1 MSWLLGGAGGAPVQA
16 GQGGG
21 LHPRR
26 TLAAHSYAGQGLGAL
41 AGRPAGVRRRSPDA
55 AEGGGG
61 VVRRGSS
68 SAGSGDAPTPR
79 IPRCRWPDQGVA
91 LRFASMSRPGLRFAG
106 FAPAEPEACR
116 CRSIECK
123 RDGIGKNLLAPVWPL
138 AVFYYKGVYTVVRG
152 LSKSI
157 TRIGDG
163 TGQHHHQSPTGN
175 SGDMQ
180 RYGAGLC
187 AVERQ
192 CIFVGKVRRIVSL
205 DGRWILCRMG
215 AFIADVR
222 RARAHAHPSPGD
234 QAHAQ
239 ASCAWAYAWA

>member
-1 MSWLLGGAGGAPVQA
+1 MQVARSGCGASICVHVEARIALCGVCARGTGSLPLQVHRVQ
-16 GQGGG
+16 
-21 LHPRR
+21 
-26 TLAAHSYAGQGLGAL
+26 
-41 AGRPAGVRRRSPDA
+41 
-55 AEGGGG
+55 E
-61 VVRRGSS
+61 
-68 SAGSGDAPTPR
+68 
-79 IPRCRWPDQGVA
+79 RWHWQEFT
-91 LRFASMSRPGLRFAG
+91 R
-106 FAPAEPEACR
+106 ACAWR
-116 CRSIECK
+116 
-123 RDGIGKNLLAPVWPL
+123 PL